1 MYKYNISY
9 LFLLNISFYS
19 KICTGAIQIYNCV
32 QILPRAG
39 SKKVTGKQSQVIRV
53 KQGASKYVAGD
64 DNICV
69 SMIYDRLI

>member
-1 MYKYNISY
+1 M
-9 LFLLNISFYS
+9 LTVLS
-19 KICTGAIQIYNCV
+19 KLCNICTGVVHIYYST

-39 SKKVTGKQSQVIRV
+39 SKKFTGKQFQVIRV
-53 KQGASKYVAGD
+53 KQGVSKYVAGD

>member
-1 MYKYNISY
+1 M
-9 LFLLNISFYS
+9 LTVLS
-19 KICTGAIQIYNCV
+19 KLCNICTSAIHIYNCV

-39 SKKVTGKQSQVIRV
+39 SKRFTEEQSQVTRV
-53 KQGASKYVAGD
+53 KQGVSKYVAGD

>member
-1 MYKYNISY
+1 M
-9 LFLLNISFYS
+9 S
-19 KICTGAIQIYNCV
+19 KLCNICTGVVQIYNCV

-39 SKKVTGKQSQVIRV
+39 SKKFTEKQSQVTRV
-53 KQGASKYVAGD
+53 KQVVSKCVAGD